1 MLKSLENEKNF
12 YEMKQSLPSKHDVFG
27 AEDRK
32 DIIEHWSEDKLD
44 KWRGIY
50 ITIYFIFLIV
60 SLFIIC
66 SIKI

>member
-27 AEDRK
+27 TEDRK

-66 SIKI
+66 STKI